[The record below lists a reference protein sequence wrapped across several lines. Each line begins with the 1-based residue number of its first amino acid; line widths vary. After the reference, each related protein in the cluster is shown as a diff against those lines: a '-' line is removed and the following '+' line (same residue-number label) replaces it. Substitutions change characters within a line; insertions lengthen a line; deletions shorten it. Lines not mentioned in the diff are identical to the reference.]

1 MTDSLKTVGGMLNRY
16 DIRRNVEL
24 IRSLYPQ
31 VENIALVTDN
41 TYGGISLQAL
51 VREEWK
57 NYPDLN
63 LVLVDSREG
72 DEAVHE
78 TYASLPPRSAVMLG
92 TWRVGSDGEYFMQRS
107 LNDLVQSNPRIP
119 VFSITRTSIGDVAIG
134 GYVPE
139 YENGAPLIAAQIKKY
154 YDTGKID
161 DVRFH
166 TSKNIYLF
174 DSRKLKDWKIAEY
187 ALPKGSVVEDAIATK
202 LSKYSHYIELLVL
215 GILLL
220 VVLLL
225 FVSLNVHPGSEAVS
239 TAAGSAKSDL
249 VGRLNVYMNN
259 AASDALGELAYI
271 KKQYTIDYSATSA
284 PKPDESRF
292 VTYSIDEADKVMD
305 VIEQARTFGLLDGQD
320 VIFNPSVEFYWDSDI
335 RCYCDET
342 ILAICW
348 KEKINDRVCS
358 FVEVK
363 LADGS
368 QIRRKLVNDTFGSNE
383 KAVASELS
391 RSANAVI
398 AMNADYY
405 KYRDLGVCV
414 YQGQLCRYETS
425 CDVLFI
431 DSNGDFRMLRASE
444 LGSREDVEQ
453 YIADNNIQFSMSF
466 GPILV
471 RDGVLQQLT
480 GSYAGGI
487 GEMYEQYSR
496 SGIGQ
501 YDKLHYLV
509 MTVNHSQDGT
519 PRATVNQF
527 AEIIYGKGVQNA
539 YNFDGGQTSEVLI
552 NNERYNYVDWD
563 NEREVSDILYFAT
576 AIPEQEV
583 G

>member
-1 MTDSLKTVGGMLNRY
+1 MSDKTDYGFDLDSILAEFSSDGGAQDTEPPKPARPTKPAEPVKTPAPIPDPAPRTAQPVRRAAEPARPAAPAPVPVRTEPKKANAREFDSDFFRY
-16 DIRRNVEL
+16 RPEAETPQRPAKPAVRRAPVIREPEPEPE
-24 IRSLYPQ
+24 ID
-31 VENIALVTDN
+31 E
-41 TYGGISLQAL
+41 
-51 VREEWK
+51 
-57 NYPDLN
+57 
-63 LVLVDSREG
+63 
-72 DEAVHE
+72 EAVV
-78 TYASLPPRSAVMLG
+78 SPSVRVLLG
-92 TWRVGSDGEYFMQRS
+92 T
-107 LNDLVQSNPRIP
+107 
-119 VFSITRTSIGDVAIG
+119 
-134 GYVPE
+134 
-139 YENGAPLIAAQIKKY
+139 
-154 YDTGKID
+154 
-161 DVRFH
+161 
-166 TSKNIYLF
+166 
-174 DSRKLKDWKIAEY
+174 
-187 ALPKGSVVEDAIATK
+187 
-202 LSKYSHYIELLVL
+202 LS
-215 GILLL
+215 LLL
-220 VVLLL
+220 AVVLLL
-225 FVSLNVHPGSEAVS
+225 FVSLNVHPGSEAS
-239 TAAGSAKSDL
+239 SSAANSAKSDL

-292 VTYSIDEADKVMD
+292 VTYGIDEADKVMD

-320 VIFNPSVEFYWDSDI
+320 VIFDPSVEFYWDSDI

-471 RDGVLQQLT
+471 RNGELQQLT

-501 YDKLHYLV
+501 YDKLHYLIA
-509 MTVNHSQDGT
+509 TVNHSQDGT

>member
-1 MTDSLKTVGGMLNRY
+1 MSDNTDYGFDLDSILAEFSSDSGTQDTEPPKPASPARPVEPVKAPAPDPVSASAPRPTQP
-16 DIRRNVEL
+16 IRRAAEPARPAAPAPATVRTEPKKTNAREFDPEFFGYRPETEKQQRPPKPAVRRAPVMREPEPEPEL
-24 IRSLYPQ
+24 DEEAAVSPLLRVLLS
-31 VENIALVTDN
+31 AL
-41 TYGGISLQAL
+41 S
-51 VREEWK
+51 
-57 NYPDLN
+57 
-63 LVLVDSREG
+63 
-72 DEAVHE
+72 
-78 TYASLPPRSAVMLG
+78 
-92 TWRVGSDGEYFMQRS
+92 
-107 LNDLVQSNPRIP
+107 
-119 VFSITRTSIGDVAIG
+119 
-134 GYVPE
+134 
-139 YENGAPLIAAQIKKY
+139 
-154 YDTGKID
+154 
-161 DVRFH
+161 
-166 TSKNIYLF
+166 
-174 DSRKLKDWKIAEY
+174 
-187 ALPKGSVVEDAIATK
+187 
-202 LSKYSHYIELLVL
+202 
-215 GILLL
+215 LLL
-220 VVLLL
+220 AVVLLL
-225 FVSLNVHPGSEAVS
+225 FVSLYVHPGSEAVS
-239 TAAGSAKSDL
+239 AAAGSAKSDL

-320 VIFNPSVEFYWDSDI
+320 MIFDPSVEFYWDSDI

-431 DSNGDFRMLRASE
+431 DSNGDFRMLSASE

-471 RDGVLQQLT
+471 RDGELQQLT

-487 GEMYEQYSR
+487 GELQEQYSR

-501 YDKLHYLV
+501 YDKLHYLIA
-509 MTVNHSQDGT
+509 TVNHSQDGT

>member
-1 MTDSLKTVGGMLNRY
+1 MSDKTDYGFDLDSILAEFSSDNGVQDTEPPEPAQPAAPAEPVKTPEPASVPAPRKA
-16 DIRRNVEL
+16 
-24 IRSLYPQ
+24 Q
-31 VENIALVTDN
+31 
-41 TYGGISLQAL
+41 L
-51 VREEWK
+51 VRRAVEPVRHVASVPAAEQAGPKKK
-57 NYPDLN
+57 NA
-63 LVLVDSREG
+63 REFNPEFFRYRSETEKPQRPPKPAVRRAPVMREPEPEPEI
-72 DEAVHE
+72 DEEAV
-78 TYASLPPRSAVMLG
+78 ASPSVRVLLG
-92 TWRVGSDGEYFMQRS
+92 
-107 LNDLVQSNPRIP
+107 
-119 VFSITRTSIGDVAIG
+119 
-134 GYVPE
+134 
-139 YENGAPLIAAQIKKY
+139 
-154 YDTGKID
+154 
-161 DVRFH
+161 
-166 TSKNIYLF
+166 
-174 DSRKLKDWKIAEY
+174 
-187 ALPKGSVVEDAIATK
+187 ALS
-202 LSKYSHYIELLVL
+202 
-215 GILLL
+215 LLL
-220 VVLLL
+220 AVVLLL
-225 FVSLNVHPGSEAVS
+225 FVSLNVHPGSEAAS
-239 TAAGSAKSDL
+239 AASSSAKSDL
-249 VGRLNVYMNN
+249 VGKLNVYMNN
-259 AASDALGELAYI
+259 AASDALGDLAYI

-292 VTYSIDEADKVMD
+292 VTYSIEEADKVMD
-305 VIEQARTFGLLDGQD
+305 VIEQARTYGLLDGQD
-320 VIFNPSVEFYWDSDI
+320 VIFDPNVEFYWDSDI

-342 ILAICW
+342 ILTICW

-391 RSANAVI
+391 KSANAVI

-414 YQGQLCRYETS
+414 YQGQLYRYETS

-431 DSNGDFRMLRASE
+431 DSNGDFRMLSASE

-453 YIADNNIQFSMSF
+453 YVADNDIQFSMSF

-471 RDGVLQQLT
+471 RDGELQQLT

-501 YDKLHYLV
+501 YDKLHYLI

-527 AEIIYGKGVQNA
+527 AEIFYGKGVQNA